1 VSKPIPSPGVAS
13 AASLENLT
21 DPMPQSV
28 GDSAA
33 RLARVLSIVVVVVLA
48 MMFVHLLITSKSIHW
63 HVVAQY
69 FTARS
74 ILLGVL
80 RTIELTAIAMVIGI
94 AIGFALALMR
104 MSPSALVRGVASL
117 YIWFF
122 RGTPLLVQVIFWYNL
137 ASFIPRLSIGIP
149 FGPSFVSIQVNSIIT
164 PFVAAMLALGL
175 NEGAYMSEVVRAGIT
190 SVDVGQTEASRAL
203 GLSEGSTMLRI
214 IFPQAMRVIIPPTG
228 NQAIGMLKSSS
239 LVSVISLPE
248 LLYSA
253 QVIYAQNFQ
262 TIPLLVVVSI
272 WYLVLT
278 TVFSFGQYYIER
290 YYNKGSA
297 KAPPLTPLAR
307 LRNQARRMAPGS
319 APVLRIPT

>member
-1 VSKPIPSPGVAS
+1 
-13 AASLENLT
+13 
-21 DPMPQSV
+21 M
-28 GDSAA
+28 
-33 RLARVLSIVVVVVLA
+33 SIVVVVVIA
-48 MMFVHLLITSKSIHW
+48 AMFVHLLLSSKSIHW
-63 HVVAQY
+63 NVVGHY
-69 FTARS
+69 FTAQS

-80 RTIELTAIAMVIGI
+80 RTIELTAIAMLLGI
-94 AIGFALALMR
+94 TIGFALALMR
-104 MSPSALVRGVASL
+104 MSRSALVRGAASM

-137 ASFIPRLSIGIP
+137 ASFIPRLSIGVP
-149 FGPSFVSIQVNSIIT
+149 FGPSFTSTDVNSIIT
-164 PFVAAMLALGL
+164 PFIAAILALGL

-190 SVDVGQTEASRAL
+190 AVDPGQTEASMAL
-203 GLSEGSTMLRI
+203 GLSKGSMMMRV

-272 WYLVLT
+272 WYLILT
-278 TVFSFGQYYIER
+278 TVFSFAQYYIER
-290 YYNKGSA
+290 YYNKGSS
-297 KAPPLTPLAR
+297 KAPPLTPMAR
-307 LRNQARRMAPGS
+307 LLGQARRIAPTK
-319 APVLRIPT
+319 APIAELPT

>member
-1 VSKPIPSPGVAS
+1 MTGPVDAGVAASGAPPVDVTKPLPRTLGS
-13 AASLENLT
+13 AVSR
-21 DPMPQSV
+21 
-28 GDSAA
+28 AA
-33 RLARVLSIVVVVVLA
+33 RTLAVVAVVVLGA
-48 MMFVHLLITSKSIHW
+48 MLVHLLVTSKSIHW
-63 HVVAQY
+63 DVVRHY
-69 FTARS
+69 FTADA
-74 ILLGVL
+74 ILLGVV
-80 RTIELTAIAMVIGI
+80 RTLELTAIAMVLGI

-104 MSPSALVRGVASL
+104 MSRSLLVRRAASG

-137 ASFIPRLSIGIP
+137 ASFIPRLSIGVP
-149 FGPSFVSIQVNSIIT
+149 FGPNFASTDVNAIIT

-175 NEGAYMSEVVRAGIT
+175 NEGAYMSEVVRAGLT
-190 SVDVGQTEASRAL
+190 SVDVGQTEASMAL
-203 GLSEGSTMLRI
+203 GLSKRSMMMLI

-253 QVIYAQNFQ
+253 QIIYAQNFQ

-278 TVFSFGQYYIER
+278 TVFSFGQYYLER
-290 YYNKGSA
+290 YYNRGST
-297 KAPPLTPLAR
+297 KAPPLTPIAR
-307 LRNQARRMAPGS
+307 LRLQGRRS
-319 APVLRIPT
+319 AITSLPVTELPR